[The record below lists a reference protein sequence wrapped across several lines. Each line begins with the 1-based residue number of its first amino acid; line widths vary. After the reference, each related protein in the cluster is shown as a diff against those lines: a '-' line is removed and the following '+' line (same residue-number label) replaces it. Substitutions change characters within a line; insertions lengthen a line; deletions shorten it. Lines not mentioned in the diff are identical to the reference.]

1 MAVPLWLNVI
11 GTALALGIVHVL
23 TGPDHLSALST
34 LSVGKPLKT
43 AFGLGVR
50 WGCGHSF
57 GLLIVAIIFFAVG
70 QNINLD
76 TLSYWADLFVGVFM
90 ILLGVW
96 YILKAWRERIKYL
109 KDKEDREVQELLQ
122 KGARSSIISQNGNQ
136 NGHHISINNGNN
148 NNQQYDMNKIN
159 IDNGN
164 QEEQEQIELQEIN
177 DNDDQSSKDKDKEDD
192 NNKDKSLVLFPC
204 DFAISLKKWLKPINI
219 YP

>member
-70 QNINLD
+70 QQIDL
-76 TLSYWADLFVGVFM
+76 TILSYWADMFVGIFM

-96 YILKAWRERIKYL
+96 YILKAWRDRIKYL
-109 KDKEDREVQELLQ
+109 QEKEDRDIQELLQ
-122 KGARSSIISQNGNQ
+122 KGVRSSVISNNNNNHNGN
-136 NGHHISINNGNN
+136 GHLNANNGNN
-148 NNQQYDMNKIN
+148 HQYDMNKIN
-159 IDNGN
+159 IHQDDNDDDDDDESN
-164 QEEQEQIELQEIN
+164 DKEQIELQEIN
-177 DNDDQSSKDKDKEDD
+177 DNEKLSDNNKDKDED
-192 NNKDKSLVLFPC
+192 NNKDKS
-204 DFAISLKKWLKPINI
+204 
-219 YP
+219 